1 MARMSMKERFG
12 RAIEDPSVKQETESS
27 REVHQGLKNF
37 LRAKNEVSRAIESW
51 RQAKQ
56 EAALQKGG
64 DMNAGQGFRESV
76 EDQKQQAAKIA
87 TQWIDYAHQMLGW
100 FELQQLSDEEQE
112 FVQDTI
118 DAIDEMAKFD
128 DELTHMIS
136 STLDA
141 EKKRPKVA

>member
-1 MARMSMKERFG
+1 
-12 RAIEDPSVKQETESS
+12 
-27 REVHQGLKNF
+27 
-37 LRAKNEVSRAIESW
+37 
-51 RQAKQ
+51 
-56 EAALQKGG
+56 
-64 DMNAGQGFRESV
+64 MNAGQGFKESV

-87 TQWIDYAHQMLGW
+87 TQWIDYAHQMFGW